1 MPQHSQDPASQSQTE
16 MPIAREVAS
25 NIWKITIPI
34 PFPLRTVNMYALLG
48 KEGWALIDT
57 GMGTPDARAAFEE
70 GMRLAGIS
78 LVDLRAIILTHH
90 HPDHIGLSGEL
101 HEKSGAPVY
110 IHPIDR
116 ESLRMMY
123 SGTMPERFGRVSD
136 FFAQH
141 GFPRTHL
148 WLSQMDN
155 RAMRQIINVP
165 PNDAFQ
171 MVEDGQMLELLGE
184 VYKIIWTPGHA
195 DGQICLFRE
204 RDGVFFSADH
214 VLPRITPNIG
224 LYSAL
229 DRPNPLQDY
238 LESLVKVS
246 TVPARIVLP
255 GHREPFPD
263 LLQRTTEIIEHHQ
276 QRLALIVMLLEKQ
289 PQHATQIMERLFDDR
304 LKNDEA
310 KRMAVAEVLSHLEYL
325 RYKGQVKQQKTND
338 GLILYEV
345 V

>member
-1 MPQHSQDPASQSQTE
+1 MPQHSQESASQPQAE
-16 MPIAREVAS
+16 QPVAREVAS

-34 PFPLRTVNMYALLG
+34 PFPLRTVNMHILQG

-70 GMRLAGIS
+70 GMRMAGVS
-78 LVDLRAIILTHH
+78 LEGLRAIVLTHH

-116 ESLRMMY
+116 ASLRMMY
-123 SGTMPERFGRVSD
+123 SGTMPERFGKVSD

-148 WLSQMDN
+148 WLSQMDKQ
-155 RAMRQIINVP
+155 AMRQIISVP
-165 PNDAFQ
+165 PDEAFH
-171 MVEDGQMLELLGE
+171 MVEDGQRLELLDE
-184 VYKIIWTPGHA
+184 IYEIIWTPGHA

-238 LESLVKVS
+238 LDSLVKVS
-246 TVPARIVLP
+246 TVPAHIVLP
-255 GHREPFPD
+255 GHREPFSN

-276 QRLALIVMLLEKQ
+276 QRLVQIATLLEKQ
-289 PQHATQIMERLFDDR
+289 PQHATQVMEQLFSDR

-310 KRMAVAEVLSHLEYL
+310 RRMAVAEVLSHLEYL
-325 RYKGQVKQQKTND
+325 RYKGQVTQQKTNE